1 MNKNHPVVYKRC
13 GCTGRDRSCPRLA
26 EDGHGSWYVAV
37 QVLGLSGRRERLRR
51 GGYASAEEAEQAG
64 RDLLVVDSDG
74 SVGTGCTLAQW
85 LRYWLATVQG
95 IRPRTRQS
103 YADHARLHLIPAL
116 GRIPL
121 TELSTREVRRLFTRL
136 VERRNRYGKPL
147 AASTLERIRATLRA
161 SLNEAVREGLI
172 PSNPARGLRLPAVRR
187 PYARVWT
194 ERRVAAWRV
203 TGERPT
209 VAVWTPRQLAAFL
222 DFVRDDPL
230 FTLWWLAALRG
241 LRRGELAGL
250 RWTDLSLETAELT
263 VARQLVHA
271 DGHLLE
277 FPPKSA
283 ASRRTIALDPRTVHL
298 LRRHEHAQQ
307 AEYAR
312 AGRCWDETGYVFTRC
327 DGAPVAPDYLT
338 VRFRRLVDASG
349 LPPVRLHDLRHG
361 AASLA
366 LAAHVDLP
374 VVQGQFG
381 HASIVLTAD
390 TYTSVLPQTHHQ
402 AAAARKTARTIRNGR
417 RARMTQL

>member
-1 MNKNHPVVYKRC
+1 M
-13 GCTGRDRSCPRLA
+13 
-26 EDGHGSWYVAV
+26 
-37 QVLGLSGRRERLRR
+37 
-51 GGYASAEEAEQAG
+51 
-64 RDLLVVDSDG
+64 
-74 SVGTGCTLAQW
+74 
-85 LRYWLATVQG
+85 
-95 IRPRTRQS
+95 
-103 YADHARLHLIPAL
+103 

-121 TELSTREVRRLFTRL
+121 AELSVRDVRRLSMRL
-136 VERRNRYGKPL
+136 AERRNRYGQPL
-147 AASTLERIRATLRA
+147 VASTLERIRATLRA
-161 SLNEAVREGLI
+161 ALNEAVREGLI
-172 PSNPARGLRLPAVRR
+172 PGNPARGLRLPAVRR

-194 ERRVAAWRV
+194 ARRVAAWRA

-222 DFVRDDPL
+222 DFVREDRL
-230 FTLWWLAALRG
+230 LALWWLAALRG

-263 VARQLVHA
+263 VTRQLVHA
-271 DGHLLE
+271 DGRLLAC
-277 FPPKSA
+277 PPKSA
-283 ASRRTIALDPRTVHL
+283 ASQRTIALDPHTVHL
-298 LRRHEHAQQ
+298 LRRHECAQR

-402 AAAARKTARTIRNGR
+402 AAAATARLVLAAARKTARTIRNGL